1 MAVQI
6 FSIGAYIPSTVV
18 TNESLAERVETS
30 DEWIFSHTGIK
41 ERHIADASH
50 ATSDLAFH
58 AAKDALKNAK
68 LQASDIDILIVATAT
83 QDFPGFPSVACIV
96 RGLLSDEEAKAT
108 AIANQES
115 SDRETLPKTEGASFD
130 IAAGCT
136 GFVYALEIARSMLN
150 SGNGKY
156 ALVIGSETLSRILD
170 WTDRNS
176 CVLFGDGAGAVIL
189 KKVDAELL
197 ESSEKN
203 MSVLHNAI
211 LRSDSSGAEKII
223 MRRGGSRNPVLQ
235 GEHFEKAPA
244 LEIDGRAV
252 YNFAVKAICDLIE
265 ELLLTHKLTINEIT
279 RIVPHQANAR
289 IIQAAAKRLNI
300 PEEKFFMNM
309 DKYANTSAASIPIA
323 LNDMQNEGLLCKG
336 DKILL
341 LAFGAGLTYAGSVVQ
356 W

>member
-50 ATSDLAFH
+50 ATSDLAYH

-96 RGLLSDEEAKAT
+96 RGLLSAKSAT
-108 AIANQES
+108 QAEGVQVECGAVEVPQV
-115 SDRETLPKTEGASFD
+115 EGASFD
-130 IAAGCT
+130 IAAGCS
-136 GFVYALEIARSMLN
+136 GFLYALEIARSMLN

-265 ELLLTHKLTINEIT
+265 ELLLTHKLTINEIS

-336 DKILL
+336 DKLLL

>member
-1 MAVQI
+1 VAVQI

-96 RGLLSDEEAKAT
+96 RGLLNADASTQSAGPQIEGSQIEGPQ
-108 AIANQES
+108 I
-115 SDRETLPKTEGASFD
+115 EGASFD

-136 GFVYALEIARSMLN
+136 GFLYALEIARSMLN
-150 SGNGKY
+150 SGNGKH

-203 MSVLHNAI
+203 SSVLHNAI

-235 GEHFEKAPA
+235 GEHFEKAPS

-265 ELLLTHKLTINEIT
+265 ELLLTHKLTINEIS